1 MNDFQNLIQQ
11 GSLHAWFYIPTAIL
25 LGALHGLE
33 PGHSKTMMAAFIIAI
48 RGTIGQ
54 AVLLGLCAAFSHSL
68 IIWLLAAAAL
78 HYGSQFN
85 VESTEPYFQLASGVM
100 ILGLALWMAWRTHRD
115 IQAEADHGHDHHD
128 HSHDEE
134 IWVQTG
140 HGSIKVEVFEEGV
153 PPVFR
158 LGFYHHG
165 KISKAPSAGHVS
177 VETLRT
183 DGAIQHFTFRQRD
196 GGLESN
202 ETIPEPH
209 EFTVTLRLVHGDHS
223 HSYSVEFVEH
233 AGHEHGHAHSH
244 HHDHGHGAGYQDAHE
259 LAHAT
264 EIEKRFA
271 NRKVTTGQIALFGLT
286 GGLLPCPA
294 AFTIVLVC
302 LQLKKFALGIFMV
315 LAFSAGL
322 AFTLVA
328 TGALAAW
335 SLRHAEK
342 RFSGFGTIARKL
354 PYLSSAI
361 LAAMALYIGIQGWW
375 HLAK

>member
-1 MNDFQNLIQQ
+1 MQQ
-11 GSLHAWFYIPTAIL
+11 GSLHAWFYIPTAVL

-48 RGTIGQ
+48 RGTVLQ

-68 IIWLLAAAAL
+68 IIWLLAVTAL

-85 VESTEPYFQLASGVM
+85 AESTEPYFQLVSAFV
-100 ILGLALWMAWRTHRD
+100 ILALALWMAWRTYRD
-115 IQAEADHGHDHHD
+115 IKAESGHDHH
-128 HSHDEE
+128 HGEHAEE
-134 IWVQTG
+134 HWIQTG
-140 HGSIKVEVFEEGV
+140 HGSVKLEVFEEGV

-158 LGFYHHG
+158 LKFYDHG
-165 KISKAPSAGHVS
+165 TPAKLPEAQAVS
-177 VETLRT
+177 LETLRP
-183 DGAIQHFTFRQRD
+183 DGTIQVFALNPKED
-196 GGLESN
+196 CLES
-202 ETIPEPH
+202 TTSIPEPH
-209 EFTVTLRLVHGDHS
+209 QFTVTLRLSHGDHAHSYVIEVVEGHS
-223 HSYSVEFVEH
+223 HS
-233 AGHEHGHAHSH
+233 HEPHGE
-244 HHDHGHGAGYQDAHE
+244 GYQDAHE

-271 NRKVTTGQIALFGLT
+271 NRTVTNGQIALFGLT

-302 LQLKKFALGIFMV
+302 LQLKRFALGIFMV
-315 LAFSAGL
+315 LSFSAGL

-342 RFSGFGTIARKL
+342 RFSGFGKIARKL

-361 LAAMALYIGIQGWW
+361 LILMAFYIGFQGWW
-375 HLAK
+375 HLTSGHQ

>member
-1 MNDFQNLIQQ
+1 MSNFQDLAQQ
-11 GSLHAWFYIPTAIL
+11 GSLHAWVYIPTAIL
-25 LGALHGLE
+25 LGTLHGLE

-48 RGTIGQ
+48 RGTVLQ

-68 IIWLLAAAAL
+68 IIWLLAMAAL
-78 HYGSQFN
+78 HYGNQLN
-85 VESTEPYFQLASGVM
+85 AEATEPYFQLVSAVV

-115 IQAEADHGHDHHD
+115 IKAEARHGHHDHDHHHGK
-128 HSHDEE
+128 HSKEG

-140 HGSIKVEVFEEGV
+140 HGSAKIEVFEEGV

-158 LGFYHHG
+158 LRFYDHG
-165 KISKAPSAGHVS
+165 TPVKLPDAQAVS
-177 VETLRT
+177 LETLRS
-183 DGAIQHFTFRQRD
+183 DGTIQVFTFSSKED
-196 GGLESN
+196 FLESN
-202 ETIPEPH
+202 VSIPEPH
-209 EFTVTLRLVHGDHS
+209 EFTATLNLSHGDHAPSYAVEFSEDHS
-223 HSYSVEFVEH
+223 HSREAVGGE
-233 AGHEHGHAHSH
+233 
-244 HHDHGHGAGYQDAHE
+244 YQDAHE

-271 NRKVTTGQIALFGLT
+271 NRTVTNGQIALFGLT

-302 LQLKKFALGIFMV
+302 LQLKRFALGIFMV
-315 LAFSAGL
+315 LSFSAGL

-328 TGALAAW
+328 TGVLAAW

-342 RFSGFGTIARKL
+342 RFSGFGQIARKL

-361 LAAMALYIGIQGWW
+361 LTLMALYIGFQGWS
-375 HLAK
+375 HLASSHP